1 MYFSQILPQQQTLAP
16 VTTSFVQVQPQQS
29 FSYIQ
34 VPQTQQ
40 LSYMTPQ
47 LVQPAPMAM
56 PGQLYQCPTYDKFI
70 PPTPISRST
79 TPKIYQFYKYVPVI
93 QQQDFGTIP
102 AVQPVAPAYQ
112 TMSVPAIPSVNYSY
126 IQ

>member
-16 VTTSFVQVQPQQS
+16 VTTSFIQMQPQQS

-34 VPQTQQ
+34 VPQA
-40 LSYMTPQ
+40 PQ
-47 LVQPAPMAM
+47 LVQPVPMAM